1 MVTMLMSLSLFEINN
16 FTISTSISFVQII
29 ITSKHIRQ
37 TIFMLNEVSFF
48 LNNPSKPE
56 IYLFSLEAS
65 LVKLKKLPV
74 KYFVFRTRFVL
85 NLNMLKGG
93 GCLKI
98 PSHQVILVREPQ
110 LIWDH
115 YRPFIVCMK
124 SNRQDAPSVME
135 TSKGVFKRGRGGG
148 GRSTLNILT
157 EPMNPNLN
165 HSF

>member
-37 TIFMLNEVSFF
+37 TIFMLIEVSFF

-93 GCLKI
+93 GG
-98 PSHQVILVREPQ
+98 SQ
-110 LIWDH
+110 
-115 YRPFIVCMK
+115 
-124 SNRQDAPSVME
+124 NSV
-135 TSKGVFKRGRGGG
+135 TSGDTCQRTAID
-148 GRSTLNILT
+148 RSDNSMSLCVATLR
-157 EPMNPNLN
+157 MFNLPLRN
-165 HSF
+165 TNFPDIFNGDSY